1 MARPGVTREQ
11 VHQAADE
18 IAAEGQNPTVMSVR
32 TRLGGGSPNN
42 ITPWLGEWREAHE
55 RTKAE
60 ILPQLPEGVEGAMRQ
75 VWALAWKAAQAQ
87 LEGERDAL
95 ATARK
100 DIERERAEML
110 TEIGRLDGELDE
122 AKTKLHDAAVDL
134 ASERRDH
141 DQTRTEVR
149 EARALSEER
158 SRRIDEQTAE
168 LREVRAERDAAV
180 ANVARLDADNAHLR
194 TDLERAREAGTKL
207 RHELNSTTG
216 ERDRLRAELQRVSAE
231 QEQLRINLD
240 RLSGEVDRERENAK
254 QAKAAVDLGGK
265 KIQALDRELA
275 EERQVRTMAE
285 RALAELQVETATLK
299 ERAAHAEQL
308 QAVLDRLQA
317 PADVTPIR
325 K

>member
-32 TRLGGGSPNN
+32 NRIGGGTPNN
-42 ITPWLGEWREAHE
+42 ITRWLSEWRDAHE

-60 ILPQLPEGVEGAMRQ
+60 VLPQLPEGVEGAMRQ

-87 LEGERDAL
+87 LEGEREAL
-95 ATARK
+95 ASARK

-110 TEIGRLDGELDE
+110 TEIERLDGELDE
-122 AKTKLHDAAVDL
+122 ARAQIQSGAVDL

-149 EARALSEER
+149 EARTLSEER

-168 LREVRAERDAAV
+168 LREVRAERDASV
-180 ANVARLDADNAHLR
+180 ASAARLDADITHLR
-194 TDLERAREAGTKL
+194 TDLERAREAGTKI

-216 ERDRLRAELQRVSAE
+216 ERDQLRAELQRVSAE
-231 QEQLRINLD
+231 QEQLRVNHA
-240 RLSGEVDRERENAK
+240 RLSAEVDRERESTK
-254 QAKAAVDLGGK
+254 QAKAALDLGGK
-265 KIQALDRELA
+265 KIQALDREVA
-275 EERQVRTMAE
+275 EERQARTMAE
-285 RALAELQVETATLK
+285 RALAELQVEAATLK

-317 PADVTPIR
+317 PADVTPLR
-325 K
+325 R